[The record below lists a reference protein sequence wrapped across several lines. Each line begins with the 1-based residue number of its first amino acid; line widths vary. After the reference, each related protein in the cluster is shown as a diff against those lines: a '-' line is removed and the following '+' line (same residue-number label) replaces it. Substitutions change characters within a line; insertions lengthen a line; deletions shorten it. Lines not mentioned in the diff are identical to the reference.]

1 MIVEHVQRRLAG
13 AIALCALAVGL
24 VPVPAAATS
33 GAALIPSFT
42 LVVSPLVGGKIPF
55 DAVAVALNVTV
66 TEPVGPGYVTV
77 YPCGDRPGV
86 SNLNYVAGQ
95 TVPNFVIAA
104 LDADG
109 DVCIDTIATTDV
121 IVDIAGYVPAGSPLT
136 LLEQP
141 TRFLDTRDGTGAP
154 KRRVQAGETL
164 PVRVAGSP
172 GVPASA
178 AAVVFNATA
187 VIASGSGFVTV
198 FPCGRP
204 IPETSTLNV
213 TAGSIVPNLVT
224 TAVGADG
231 TVCIYSSV
239 DTDLVGDVAAYLPAG
254 SSGVTLFEAP
264 KRVVDTRSGIGG
276 PAAPL
281 ASLVQ
286 REVTNLT
293 GVPADATA
301 VITNLTATEGV
312 SAGWMSAFPCGPVPP
327 VSNVNYSAGQ
337 NIANHAYVPIVNGRF
352 CLVSNQQTHAVV
364 DIAGYVSGAAAFVP
378 MTPERLYD
386 SREEAKVRCNLGLRR
401 PSIHADLR
409 LVDLTTGAD
418 GPALVK
424 SGPITLNVW
433 IDPGCGQVATINRV
447 VGGQQLRLFDRSG
460 SVTSTRE
467 FDTVDRLF
475 VTDTGIVGFD
485 SGSGT
490 VYEALTDDI
499 RFSLPTRSLDEWYL
513 SNVSATGSTLVF
525 HHRDSSGALDW
536 LAFDA
541 AGGFLGA
548 IAPPQGVTLYSSMFA
563 PGALSPDG
571 SYLLY
576 QTRDCSRTSL
586 TTPCL
591 DTGYVVAT
599 FDGTVV
605 DRLSPRVGAPGPDVR
620 WQAAVWASNGT
631 VFLQRSQ
638 TDYRTAPPFVTARYG
653 MARWE
658 LFHEPATVFDMPFEW
673 WRDPGYVA
681 VSAAR

>member
-1 MIVEHVQRRLAG
+1 MIVQRVQRRLAG
-13 AIALCALAVGL
+13 AMALCALAVGL

-104 LDADG
+104 MDEAG

-154 KRRVQAGETL
+154 KRRVLAGETL

-172 GVPASA
+172 GVPSSA

-254 SSGVTLFEAP
+254 SSGVTLFDAP

-293 GVPADATA
+293 GVPAGATA
-301 VITNLTATEGV
+301 VIANLTATEATA
-312 SAGWMSAFPCGPVPP
+312 AGWMSAFPCGPVPP

-364 DIAGYVSGAAAFVP
+364 DIAGYVTGAAAFVP

-386 SREEAKVRCNLGLRR
+386 SREQAKVKCNLGV
-401 PSIHADLR
+401 SQDTFNHTR
-409 LVDLTTGAD
+409 LMDLTTWTQLASFDAYTGLRDAAISPD
-418 GPALVK
+418 CSRISFVHQPSDRPFASGVLV
-424 SGPITLNVW
+424 
-433 IDPGCGQVATINRV
+433 
-447 VGGQQLRLFDRSG
+447 FDRAG
-460 SVTSTRE
+460 SLVDSLTVAVG
-467 FDTVDRLF
+467 DTAF
-475 VTDTGIVGFD
+475 VTDLGIVAFSTFTGRVYDAETNEVLFTLPNGQSWRLADVSGDGGTLLFGSSGGDWAAFD
-485 SGSGT
+485 
-490 VYEALTDDI
+490 VYGG
-499 RFSLPTRSLDEWYL
+499 YL
-513 SNVSATGSTLVF
+513 GPVAVPVSATKGMGSV
-525 HHRDSSGALDW
+525 
-536 LAFDA
+536 
-541 AGGFLGA
+541 
-548 IAPPQGVTLYSSMFA
+548 APN
-563 PGALSPDG
+563 LSPDG
-571 SYLLY
+571 TYASYLVVCAAANP
-576 QTRDCSRTSL
+576 QCPRSS
-586 TTPCL
+586 
-591 DTGYVVAT
+591 VIVAT
-599 FDGTVV
+599 LDGTVV
-605 DRLSPRVGAPGPDVR
+605 DQLASWDTPLFGAP
-620 WQAAVWASNGT
+620 AWASDGSMILSRWRIWSLT
-631 VFLQRSQ
+631 QIEVI
-638 TDYRTAPPFVTARYG
+638 
-653 MARWE
+653 RWE
-658 LFHEPATVFDMPFEW
+658 LFNQPTIISSIAYASLQM
-673 WRDPGYVA
+673 R
-681 VSAAR
+681 AAR